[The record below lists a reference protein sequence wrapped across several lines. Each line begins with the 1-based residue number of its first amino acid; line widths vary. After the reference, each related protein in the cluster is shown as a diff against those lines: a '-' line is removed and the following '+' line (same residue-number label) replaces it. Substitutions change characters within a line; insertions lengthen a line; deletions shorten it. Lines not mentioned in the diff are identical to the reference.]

1 MGRVAHFCMAVAAT
15 AVLTFSGA
23 QAAPESPWLAGE
35 SLTMPARYE
44 IVRLNYDLTAVRE
57 QRAAVPAVFATALP
71 SGLGELRDVRLKKRS
86 FIRLV
91 LPLILE
97 SNNRIQAKREHLQA
111 LARKPVLR
119 NVDRAWLAELA
130 GDYDL
135 DPETPELIEEL
146 LLRVDTVPV
155 SLAIA
160 QSITESGWGTSR
172 FARNGRAL
180 YGQRTWSRGGG
191 LVPKLR
197 REGEN
202 YEVKAFRSLL
212 ESVEAYMRNLNTH
225 PAYEDLRFIRA
236 EYRAMGKRASG
247 YALAAGLDR
256 YAETGMQ
263 YVEELRMLMRVNRL
277 SDFEAA
283 VLDTG
288 AGRVAWLNRP
298 SF

>member
-1 MGRVAHFCMAVAAT
+1 MRRVAHFCTALAAA

-23 QAAPESPWLAGE
+23 QAAQESPWLAGE

-57 QRAAVPAVFATALP
+57 QRAAVPAVFATTLP

-97 SNNRIQAKREHLQA
+97 SNNRILAKREHLQG
-111 LARKPVLR
+111 LARKTALR
-119 NVDRAWLAELA
+119 AGDRTWLAELA
-130 GDYDL
+130 EDYDL
-135 DPETPELIEEL
+135 DPETPELIDEL
-146 LLRVDTVPV
+146 LLRVDAIPV

-191 LVPKLR
+191 LVPERR
-197 REGEN
+197 REGEK

-225 PAYEDLRFIRA
+225 PAYQDLRILRA
-236 EYRAMGKRASG
+236 EYRAAGKRPSG
-247 YALAAGLDR
+247 HALAAGLDR

-277 SDFEAA
+277 ADFESAE
-283 VLDTG
+283 LD
-288 AGRVAWLNRP
+288 AGGGRLAWLDRL